1 VTFVDEDRRRA
12 RILYVEALGSEALN
26 RRRIATGHE
35 LVAAVEQ
42 YAVER
47 HGPPPPGEQIGR
59 IGAAI
64 LVGGMAELVVA
75 WLDGRIP
82 VERDQL
88 VDDATA
94 LFLAMADEGVRVAAR
109 RRRGRRAAARARR
122 WGAAA
127 PHRWSRAVVPARAAA
142 GAGLGCVLVG
152 GRQVDHLGQA
162 ALARGLG
169 AAGLVGAREPLGDAL
184 VAPVGRPVLHRP
196 VVRRRRL
203 DLVVDLHAGAG
214 RDELADDDVL
224 LQTVEVVGAALD
236 GGLGEHPGRL
246 LERRRRQPRVGGQR
260 RLGDAHDHGT
270 ALGRDLGLLHEALV
284 LVGVDLGVHR
294 LAGQEAAV
302 ARLLHDDP
310 PGHLPDDQLD
320 VLVVDRDALVAVHL
334 LHLLDQVLLRL

>member
-1 VTFVDEDRRRA
+1 MPTAPSDRRRPTRWAGVPHDRRRAERRTLLLDAAFDLLGTVGWAGTTVRAVCQAAKLNPRYFYESFEDLESLAVAVYDRLVRQLTDGVREAVAAAPDDPRAQTRAAIDHIVTFVDEDRRRA

-109 RRRGRRAAARARR
+109 RRRGR
-122 WGAAA
+122 
-127 PHRWSRAVVPARAAA
+127 
-142 GAGLGCVLVG
+142 
-152 GRQVDHLGQA
+152 
-162 ALARGLG
+162 
-169 AAGLVGAREPLGDAL
+169 
-184 VAPVGRPVLHRP
+184 
-196 VVRRRRL
+196 
-203 DLVVDLHAGAG
+203 
-214 RDELADDDVL
+214 
-224 LQTVEVVGAALD
+224 
-236 GGLGEHPGRL
+236 
-246 LERRRRQPRVGGQR
+246 
-260 RLGDAHDHGT
+260 
-270 ALGRDLGLLHEALV
+270 
-284 LVGVDLGVHR
+284 
-294 LAGQEAAV
+294 
-302 ARLLHDDP
+302 
-310 PGHLPDDQLD
+310 
-320 VLVVDRDALVAVHL
+320 
-334 LHLLDQVLLRL
+334 